1 MKGGC
6 LYGSNSSRMAPTKFR
21 GVQVFTYRELEMAT
35 DKFGAANVIGNGGYG
50 VVYRGTLSDGTLA
63 AIKMLHREG
72 RQGERAF
79 RLEVSTSP
87 LLLQFFSSLF
97 DEKYFKEKRRKREWG
112 ACFSLLFLSL
122 FSHFFFL
129 LKLHSH
135 VKCTHKYIIDEDG
148 VLPFGLNASRNQ
160 EKWSNYCFLKHP
172 NGNLFVECFSL
183 GIN

>member
-50 VVYRGTLSDGTLA
+50 VVYRGILSDGTLA

-87 LLLQFFSSLF
+87 LLLQFFP
-97 DEKYFKEKRRKREWG
+97 
-112 ACFSLLFLSL
+112 LSL
-122 FSHFFFL
+122 MKNISKKKEEERMGCMFFFTV
-129 LKLHSH
+129 SFSFQSFF
-135 VKCTHKYIIDEDG
+135 
-148 VLPFGLNASRNQ
+148 LPS
-160 EKWSNYCFLKHP
+160 ETS
-172 NGNLFVECFSL
+172 
-183 GIN
+183 

>member
-35 DKFGAANVIGNGGYG
+35 DKFGAANVIGNGVYG

-87 LLLQFFSSLF
+87 LLLQFFSFLF
-97 DEKYFKEKRRKREWG
+97 DEKYFKEKKERMG
-112 ACFSLLFLSL
+112 CM
-122 FSHFFFL
+122 FFFTV
-129 LKLHSH
+129 SFSFQSFF
-135 VKCTHKYIIDEDG
+135 
-148 VLPFGLNASRNQ
+148 LPS
-160 EKWSNYCFLKHP
+160 ETS
-172 NGNLFVECFSL
+172 
-183 GIN
+183 